1 MRGEIKLDRWLSFE
15 AQEVIHAERG
25 MVWEA
30 TVKKGRLTIR
40 GHDRL
45 VDGEAEMKWKLMGL
59 IPVMSAAGRDI
70 ARSAAGRF
78 AAELIWLPCALARR
92 SVHWSADEPNAPVAH
107 VSVGRERLDLHLRIA
122 DTGALQSMSLL
133 RWGNPD
139 GGAYRYVPF
148 GGLVEKE
155 GMFEGRTIPTKLRV
169 GWHFGTKRF
178 DDEGEFFRVEIE
190 EVAYR

>member
-1 MRGEIKLDRWLSFE
+1 MRGEIKLDRWLPFE
-15 AQEVIHAERG
+15 AQEVLHADRG

-30 TVKKGRLTIR
+30 TVKKGGLTIR

-45 VDGEAEMKWKLMGL
+45 VDGQGEMKWKMLGL
-59 IPVMSAAGRDI
+59 IPVMSAAGADI
-70 ARSAAGRF
+70 TRSAAGRF
-78 AAELIWLPCALARR
+78 AAELVWLPSALARS
-92 SVHWSADEPNAPVAH
+92 SVSWSANEPNAPVAH
-107 VSVGRERLDLHLRIA
+107 VSFGRERVDLHLRIA

-148 GGLVEKE
+148 GGRVERE
-155 GMFEGRTIPTKLRV
+155 GMFEGRTIPTELRV

-178 DDEGEFFRVEIE
+178 DDDGEFFRVEIE
-190 EVAYR
+190 QAAYR